1 VDSELE
7 VIHHEMEEKRA
18 SLAEKLDTLE
28 SHVLG
33 TVQEATAAVSHS
45 VEEATSAVSH
55 TVEDVKSVVDTVTEN
70 VKETVENV
78 TETVKHTFDMR
89 DHVRRHPWGMFCGA
103 VALGFAGGRFLVPT
117 RHEEEAPAP
126 AAPPQ
131 PFVPQP
137 RAVSS
142 RTSTPHEEEPSS
154 GLSELLQR
162 VKGLAL
168 GAVMKTVRDLLA
180 ESLPEAMKA
189 DVMHVVDDFTTKL
202 GGQPVPAASPSDTNG
217 AHSSPTQGDQTHEEE
232 PQSRGDESRT
242 AGEKE
247 RSQGNKKGQ
256 QPSGGRF
263 DRRNPPPR
271 R

>member
-28 SHVLG
+28 NHVLG
-33 TVQEATAAVSHS
+33 TVQEATA
-45 VEEATSAVSH
+45 AVSH

-103 VALGFAGGRFLVPT
+103 VALGFVGGKLIAPARA
-117 RHEEEAPAP
+117 EEEAPAP
-126 AAPPQ
+126 TPQ
-131 PFVPQP
+131 PFVPPP
-137 RAVSS
+137 RAAAP
-142 RTSTPHEEEPSS
+142 RAAAPQEEEPRS
-154 GLSELLQR
+154 GMSEILER

-168 GAVMKTVRDLLA
+168 GAVMKMVRDVLA

-202 GGQPVPAASPSDTNG
+202 GGKPVPASSPSGSNG
-217 AHSSPTQGDQTHEEE
+217 AHSSPQQGEQSHEEE
-232 PQSRGDESRT
+232 PQSREESRT
-242 AGEKE
+242 AGERE
-247 RSQGNKKGQ
+247 RPQGNKKGQ

-263 DRRNPPPR
+263 ERRNPPPR

>member
-55 TVEDVKSVVDTVTEN
+55 TVEDVKSVVDTVTGS
-70 VKETVENV
+70 VKDTVENV
-78 TETVKHTFDMR
+78 AETVKHTFDMR

-103 VALGFAGGRFLVPT
+103 VALGFAGGRFLAPA
-117 RHEEEAPAP
+117 RREEETSAP
-126 AAPPQ
+126 AAPSQ
-131 PFVPQP
+131 PFVPPP
-137 RAVSS
+137 RAVSP
-142 RTSTPHEEEPSS
+142 RTSAPQEEETRS

-202 GGQPVPAASPSDTNG
+202 GGQPVPAASPSGSNG
-217 AHSSPTQGDQTHEEE
+217 AYSSPTQGEQTHEEE
-232 PQSRGDESRT
+232 PQSQPDESR
-242 AGEKE
+242 AGEE
-247 RSQGNKKGQ
+247 RERPQGNKKGQ
-256 QPSGGRF
+256 QSSGGRF
-263 DRRNPPPR
+263 DRRNQPPR